1 MGYSFIRG
9 GLFPIIIKNTNNLMD
24 GFVGVQHVEPLRDL
38 NGVFPGTGTI
48 GIMLPSCIS
57 LYFEFFYFVVYMVF
71 RIFHP

>member
-1 MGYSFIRG
+1 
-9 GLFPIIIKNTNNLMD
+9 MD